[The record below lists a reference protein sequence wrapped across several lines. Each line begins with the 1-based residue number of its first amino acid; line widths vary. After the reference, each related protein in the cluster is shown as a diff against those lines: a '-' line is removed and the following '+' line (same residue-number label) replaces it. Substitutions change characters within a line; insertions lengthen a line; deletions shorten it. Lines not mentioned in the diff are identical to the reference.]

1 MTARRASAAR
11 PWIDLRE
18 FAREGGELGAAAALA
33 DLPRLASLL
42 ADDVGGLDWRLTG
55 EQRPRAEGGTDAF
68 LALRLRGRVRLGCV
82 RCLEPVEVE
91 LDESRRFKVAATETQ
106 AEREDADAEE
116 YDVLSQVPRFDVL
129 ELVED
134 EAIMA
139 LPIAPRHTDCALP
152 AQPPAAPGARP
163 GREAEGG
170 SPREA
175 GPAAEDDTARPN
187 PFAVLESLRRRGRSN
202 GDEG

>member
-18 FAREGGELGAAAALA
+18 FARAGGELGAAAALA

-42 ADDVGGLDWRLTG
+42 AGDDGGLDWRLTG

-68 LALRLRGRVRLGCV
+68 LGLRLRGRVRLACV

-91 LDESRRFKVAATETQ
+91 LDESRRFKIAATETQ

-139 LPIAPRHTDCALP
+139 LPIAPRHEDCALP
-152 AQPPAAPGARP
+152 APSGARA
-163 GREAEGG
+163 GREAAGG
-170 SPREA
+170 APREA
-175 GPAAEDDTARPN
+175 EPAPEDDGARPN
-187 PFAVLESLRRRGRSN
+187 PFAVLESLKRRRRGN